1 MSSIEVL
8 FFADD
13 IMNFNNLRITHLD
26 SLKFDWSDKTV
37 LELGCGPG
45 IISKYFYDKGVD
57 IYPVEGRQDIVDFVK
72 KQNKNSKIMKYDLT
86 EDDWSL
92 IPKCDITIAYGIL
105 YHIQNPLKFI
115 DNIYEKTNNFCV
127 IETVVS
133 LDTNEDGIYN
143 LNEGTTHT
151 QAIDGIGCRPTRNIL
166 WNYMKTKFAYV
177 YMPLTQTRHIE
188 FPSQFNVS
196 EYHTARFVIIGSKI
210 PLNNELLSSSFVSKY
225 NK

>member
-1 MSSIEVL
+1 MSSIQDA
-8 FFADD
+8 FFSDD

-57 IYPVEGRQDIVDFVK
+57 IYQVEGRQDIVDFVK
-72 KQNKNSKIMKYDLT
+72 KQNKNSKIMQYDLT
-86 EDDWSL
+86 KDDWSL

-105 YHIQNPLKFI
+105 YHIKNPLKFI
-115 DNIYEKTNNFCV
+115 DNIHEKTNNFCV

-143 LNEGTTHT
+143 VDEGIFHT

-166 WNYMKTKFAYV
+166 WSYMNTKFPYV
-177 YMPLTQTRHIE
+177 YMPLTQTRHAE
-188 FPSQFNVS
+188 FPSQFNVP

-210 PLNNELLSSSFVSKY
+210 PLDNEMLSSSFVTQY